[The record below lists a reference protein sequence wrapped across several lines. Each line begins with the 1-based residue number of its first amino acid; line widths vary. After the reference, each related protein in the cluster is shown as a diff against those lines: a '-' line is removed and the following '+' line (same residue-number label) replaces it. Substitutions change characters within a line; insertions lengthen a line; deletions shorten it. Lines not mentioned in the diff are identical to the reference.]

1 MTLLD
6 IRRLTKRFG
15 SLTAVD
21 NLSLDVQAG
30 ERRSVIGPNGAGK
43 TTLFHIVSGRFRPDE
58 GEILFRD
65 TVISGLQPHKIAR
78 LGMARSFQI
87 TNIFGELTVLENV
100 RLAIQAR
107 DTQTGSGPRRR
118 SDIADTTA
126 RAMDLLGRLGLS
138 SHSEA
143 LAGTLSYG
151 DQRRIEIGLTLA
163 MEPSL
168 VLLDEPTAGMSRG
181 EAQEIVELL
190 ETIPRDVTII
200 LIEHD
205 IDIVFKL
212 SDRITVM
219 TAGQVLADG
228 TPSQI
233 ERNERVQ
240 EAYFG
245 GLANDD

>member
-6 IRRLTKRFG
+6 IRCLTKRFG

-43 TTLFHIVSGRFRPDE
+43 TTLFHIVSGRFKPDE
-58 GEILFRD
+58 GQILFRD

-87 TNIFGELTVLENV
+87 TNIFGALSVLENV

-107 DTQTGSGPRRR
+107 DTQTGSGPARR
-118 SDIADTTA
+118 SNIADTTA
-126 RAMDLLGRLGLS
+126 RAMDLLGRLGLA
-138 SHSEA
+138 SHSDA
-143 LAGTLSYG
+143 PAGTLSYG

-190 ETIPRDVTII
+190 ETIPREVTII

-228 TPSQI
+228 TPSEI
-233 ERNERVQ
+233 EQSERVQ

-245 GLANDD
+245 GLANGD

>member
-1 MTLLD
+1 MTLLE
-6 IRRLTKRFG
+6 IRNLSKRFG

-21 NLSLDVQAG
+21 DLSLEVQAG
-30 ERRSVIGPNGAGK
+30 ERRAVIGPNGAGK
-43 TTLFHIVSGRFRPDE
+43 TTLFHIVSGRFKPDD
-58 GEILFRD
+58 GDILFRG
-65 TVISGLQPHKIAR
+65 TVISGLKPHKIAR

-87 TNIFGELTVLENV
+87 TNIFAELSVLENV

-107 DTQTGSGPRRR
+107 DLQEAAGSRKR
-118 SDIADTTA
+118 SRIADTVE
-126 RAMDLLGRLGLS
+126 RAIAHLERLGLS
-138 SHSEA
+138 SLSNA
-143 LAGTLSYG
+143 RAGTLSYG

-163 MEPSL
+163 MDPSL

-181 EAQEIVELL
+181 QAQEIVELL
-190 ETIPRDVTII
+190 KAIPRDVTIV

-219 TAGQVLADG
+219 TAGRVLAEG
-228 TPSQI
+228 TPPEI
-233 ERNERVQ
+233 ERNKIVQ

-245 GLANDD
+245 VLANGD